1 MHTVIILNP
10 GHFHAA
16 LVLRDSHPSLA
27 DDIFVYS
34 EQGPDLDRFMAM
46 AGSFNKRR
54 NNPTRWSI
62 HVYTGADYLEK
73 LIAEK
78 KGDIVVLA
86 GKNNTR
92 MEDIEILKPTFR
104 I

>member
-34 EQGPDLDRFMAM
+34 EQGPDLDRFII
-46 AGSFNKRR
+46 FCFWFQ
-54 NNPTRWSI
+54 P
-62 HVYTGADYLEK
+62 YLT
-73 LIAEK
+73 
-78 KGDIVVLA
+78 DF
-86 GKNNTR
+86 R
-92 MEDIEILKPTFR
+92 MF
-104 I
+104 